1 MNAFELAIIRV
12 ARQYEQKL
20 RNLSGRLSDA
30 ERRQGE
36 RVLRWAQAI
45 LEKRNQ
51 RRTPDER
58 SGTSLED

>member
-1 MNAFELAIIRV
+1 MNAFELAIVRV

-20 RNLSGRLSDA
+20 RNLSGKLSDA

-51 RRTPDER
+51 QRDPR
-58 SGTSLED
+58 